1 MQLQRYVATVSPLL
15 IAALSLVLAACAHR
29 TVESND
35 LAPEQQRFWANLT
48 TLCGQAFEGRAVEGP
63 PTDETFAGHRLV
75 IHVRECSADEIRIP
89 LHVGE
94 DRSRTWI
101 VSRTDEGLR
110 LKHDHRHRDGTPDS
124 NTDYGGDTSTGGTAE
139 RQEFPADAY
148 SVAAA
153 PARATQAWFLE
164 VRPGEMFAYGL
175 HRRATDLRYR
185 MEFDLSTPV
194 DPPPPP
200 WGS

>member
-1 MQLQRYVATVSPLL
+1 VHGNVVARSLL
-15 IAALSLVLAACAHR
+15 LLAALSLVLSACAHR
-29 TVESND
+29 ADPPGAIT
-35 LAPEQQRFWANLT
+35 PEQQRFWANLT
-48 TLCGQAFEGRAVEGP
+48 ALCGQAFEGRAVEGP
-63 PTDETFAGHRLV
+63 PTDETFTGHRLV
-75 IHVRECSADEIRIP
+75 IHVRECSSEEIRIP
-89 LHVGE
+89 LHVGD

-101 VSRTDEGLR
+101 VTRTNEGLR

-124 NTDYGGDTSTGGTAE
+124 NTDYGGDTAAPGTAE
-139 RQEFPADAY
+139 RQEFPADPY

-153 PARATQAWFLE
+153 PARETQAWFLE
-164 VRPGEMFAYGL
+164 VRPGVMFAYGL

-185 MEFDLSTPV
+185 MEFDLTVPV